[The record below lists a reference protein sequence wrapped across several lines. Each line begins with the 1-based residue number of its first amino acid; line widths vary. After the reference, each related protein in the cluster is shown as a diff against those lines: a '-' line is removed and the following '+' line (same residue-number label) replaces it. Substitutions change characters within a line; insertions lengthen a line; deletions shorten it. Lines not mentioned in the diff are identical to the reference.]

1 MSTISLA
8 GIDKAISGL
17 GYRNQKSLKCRFVQ
31 VIRRYYDSE
40 EAIARLRSID
50 SGSLIRF
57 IWQID
62 ETDVSIQLKQKN
74 FQSIKTS
81 VNNDLM
87 ELFEKGDNPEGII
100 VGPSNI
106 FVMSHQAKDKLL
118 QSFAG
123 SVKAEGDVNLSKIA
137 EVLNIIREA
146 LSDTRPKPNNQSEDE
161 IDKIKAIIKALSN
174 EIGVSTGE
182 EVEVLVEDETP
193 EAGIEGA
200 GGLTDDEDLEEITED
215 ELEERSEADVVE
227 SDDGAGAGDADVGEE
242 VEVLVEDE
250 APEAG
255 IEGAG
260 GLTDDEDLEEITED
274 ELEERSEAD
283 AAESDDGAGAGDADV
298 GEEVEILVEEEEPGA
313 GIEELEDIEDKDQ
326 AVNTMETS
334 DPLTSDLSLDH
345 DQDQEFGLDA
355 GSGIAKGVL
364 AEQFSSYLGAMD
376 RYYNQYILV
385 PAGDFIIGSKEPEG
399 DERQE
404 DKIFLQD
411 FYISKYPITNALFE
425 VFIERTGYQ
434 TTAEKLGYGTVFQGR
449 FLKIPDNRAGFDKS
463 VWNATCGRKIVKG
476 ACWYQPF
483 GPGSTLNKKR
493 NHPVVQVSYI
503 DASAFAAWTGKRL
516 PTESEWEAAARTQ
529 AGLLFPWG
537 NEWREEVCNTEECSI
552 ADTTPVDQYNGGTN
566 DYGVADSLGN
576 VLEWTADECV
586 SLYSNNRDITY
597 RIAKGGSW
605 ISDSTVRL
613 FSRFR
618 FESKFTSNILG
629 FRCIA
634 D

>member
-1 MSTISLA
+1 MEGPLSTISLA

-215 ELEERSEADVVE
+215 ELEERSEADVV
-227 SDDGAGAGDADVGEE
+227 
-242 VEVLVEDE
+242 
-250 APEAG
+250 
-255 IEGAG
+255 
-260 GLTDDEDLEEITED
+260 
-274 ELEERSEAD
+274 
-283 AAESDDGAGAGDADV
+283 ESDDGAGAGDADV

-552 ADTTPVDQYNGGTN
+552 ADTTPVDQYNGSTN

-618 FESKFTSNILG
+618 FEPKFASNILG

>member
-182 EVEVLVEDETP
+182 EVEVLVEDE
-193 EAGIEGA
+193 
-200 GGLTDDEDLEEITED
+200 
-215 ELEERSEADVVE
+215 
-227 SDDGAGAGDADVGEE
+227 
-242 VEVLVEDE
+242 

-283 AAESDDGAGAGDADV
+283 AAEFDDGAGAGEADV
-298 GEEVEILVEEEEPGA
+298 GEEVEVLVEDEAPEA

-411 FYISKYPITNALFE
+411 FYISKYPVTNALFE

-449 FLKIPDNRAGFDKS
+449 FLKIPDNRTGFDKS

-493 NHPVVQVSYI
+493 NHPVVQVSYS

-552 ADTTPVDQYNGGTN
+552 ADTTPVDQYNGSTN

-618 FESKFTSNILG
+618 FEPKFASNILG